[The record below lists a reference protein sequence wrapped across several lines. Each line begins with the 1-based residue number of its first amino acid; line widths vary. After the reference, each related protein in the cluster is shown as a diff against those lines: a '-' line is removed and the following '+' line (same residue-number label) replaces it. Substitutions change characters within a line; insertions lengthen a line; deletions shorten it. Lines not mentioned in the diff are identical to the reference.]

1 MKLKK
6 LLAGLLAAA
15 LTVTSL
21 SEFTVGHAVS
31 VANAGYEPP
40 AALTAGDMKI
50 SGANSFG
57 DMVARELSVVSAEQA
72 ENNGC
77 NVFSVEMEGNTAKVS
92 FETLQDCSLVVAIYD
107 NEGEGMIGSGYAEVS
122 KDETEAEVK
131 INAELPEYFYI
142 RAYLVNS
149 DTLRPLSTEYSSPM
163 YTREMRE
170 FLSKTADDFD
180 PERVLN
186 LDNDPNTNF
195 AVFSEDTVLAADSGD
210 KNVLVSADEKTLTY
224 VFGNPDGSIAS
235 LSAGDVFAYDN
246 DGELIILKVASVST
260 DKKSGNV
267 TVVGEEAEL
276 EEVFEH
282 LRIDGDVN
290 SDNAVIDD
298 SHMDEGVTCYGLVD
312 DKEESG
318 ISPQAFVDV
327 TGKSEKSINFN
338 IWEKK
343 IGIGEFSA
351 DLNLKI
357 GASTKV
363 YLSFSEVYV
372 EFKLDLVNK
381 ISFEFEI
388 TINALKK
395 QMRLAYIA
403 IYICPGVYFSV
414 TPEFVLELSGK
425 ASIEGTFSVTVGFK
439 ASSKSG
445 IENLSSAPK
454 FTAKGGIEVTIFFG
468 FLLNPALSVVHEK
481 LFNLSLETK
490 SGVEITAKLEA
501 STDNIDPTCIHECDI
516 CIDGEIN
523 GKFSL
528 DITIKLLDSNR
539 LKFSLNLLEISV
551 HIADFYISP
560 SFGEFA
566 FTKCPHYKYQTF
578 LTVKDKE
585 NAYIDGVNVVIDNND
600 LFEYTTKGKEELELW
615 LTLGKHKVELDA
627 TNYKPK
633 STTINVKE
641 GGEHFTI
648 KIEKDSD
655 KSPSNVF
662 GTAIKDIVSGKA
674 DTYKVKQICLL
685 KDRVYVVTDGGM
697 LYAWGSNKSGQ
708 LGNNSTDANYTPQFI
723 MSDVDS
729 VTSSVSGH
737 ATGAVTKSGGLY
749 TWGNDR
755 YGMLGNSNNW
765 IFPNSRAYP
774 KEIMDG
780 IQSAYFKGLS
790 SSAISKDGSLYVW
803 GYGYYGEVG
812 NGSSGINVETTPQS
826 NILNDV
832 LSVEYGDYNFCV
844 LTKNGTL
851 YTWGMNGGQLGDG
864 ATANRSKPYAILNDV
879 VSFAFGEIAA
889 VAVTR
894 DGSLYTWGKKYSNGN
909 SPVKIGD
916 GIAMVFHDYNY
927 AAAIAQDGS
936 LYTWHIGSP
945 DVRTKIEI
953 PGRVISYTALE
964 SSEAAITE
972 NGDLYMWGYN
982 SHGELGDGTTNSCYT
997 PKLVKRHID
1006 SVYADGST
1014 IAAVTKDGEL
1024 YMWGDN
1030 SQNLIVVNNEE
1041 NVLTPTKIN
1050 LKSYAEPTLFSA
1062 HSTLGGLLNNEI
1074 YNIYS
1079 VNLRGVENPL
1089 SPENLLYIGQGISD
1103 ENGILEIPE
1112 AALEQGTIF
1121 VKAMCDFSLPNAEIA
1136 SAEANSDSVMLS
1148 WEAVENADEYKVYCY
1163 NEFGIVSETAVEGT
1177 TATIEGLEKGNYYG
1191 FIVSSFVY
1199 GEQSVPIV
1207 DDMIVIETTAG
1218 LLGDVNGDQKV
1229 NDQDSILLSR
1239 YLSEWGN
1246 EIDLYSADMNGDGKV
1261 NDQDSIVLA
1270 RTLAGWYE

>member
-107 NEGEGMIGSGYAEVS
+107 NEGEGMIGSGYAEIS

-290 SDNAVIDD
+290 SDNAVIDG

-318 ISPQAFVDV
+318 ISPQALVDV

-338 IWEKK
+338 ICEKK

-357 GASTKV
+357 GASTKI

-388 TINALKK
+388 TINVLKK

-439 ASSKSG
+439 VSSKSG

-641 GGEHFTI
+641 GGKHFTV
-648 KIEKDSD
+648 KIEKVDD
-655 KSPSNVF
+655 KSASNLLLGISDNFKGGSSNPSDLDY
-662 GTAIKDIVSGKA
+662 GEEWDL
-674 DTYKVKQICLL
+674 KVKQ
-685 KDRVYVVTDGGM
+685 V
-697 LYAWGSNKSGQ
+697 N
-708 LGNNSTDANYTPQFI
+708 LG
-723 MSDVDS
+723 
-729 VTSSVSGH
+729 SGH
-737 ATGAVTKSGGLY
+737 
-749 TWGNDR
+749 
-755 YGMLGNSNNW
+755 
-765 IFPNSRAYP
+765 
-774 KEIMDG
+774 
-780 IQSAYFKGLS
+780 SA
-790 SSAISKDGSLYVW
+790 AITTDGSLYMW
-803 GYGYYGEVG
+803 G
-812 NGSSGINVETTPQS
+812 N
-826 NILNDV
+826 
-832 LSVEYGDYNFCV
+832 NF
-844 LTKNGTL
+844 
-851 YTWGMNGGQLGDG
+851 YGQLGDG
-864 ATANRSKPYAILNDV
+864 TYGKTEYKYTPVKIMDNV
-879 VSFAFGEIAA
+879 VSISLGYSHSAAITSDSSLYMWGDNRCGQLGDGTTEFECIPIKIMDNVVSISLGFGHSAA
-889 VAVTR
+889 VTS
-894 DGSLYTWGKKYSNGN
+894 DGSLYMWGYSGNGRL
-909 SPVKIGD
+909 GD
-916 GIAMVFHDYNY
+916 GITENRNVLTPIKIMDNISSVNL
-927 AAAIAQDGS
+927 GM
-936 LYTWHIGSP
+936 WH
-945 DVRTKIEI
+945 
-953 PGRVISYTALE
+953 
-964 SSEAAITE
+964 SSAITSE
-972 NGDLYMWGYN
+972 GSLYMWGYN
-982 SHGELGDGTTNSCYT
+982 EYGQLGDGTTKDKIIPEKILDNVS
-997 PKLVKRHID
+997 
-1006 SVYADGST
+1006 SVSLGGYHS
-1014 IAAVTKDGEL
+1014 AAVTSDGNL
-1024 YMWGDN
+1024 YMWGQNINGQFGIGVRECEYAPKKILNKVSSISLGSRHSAIVTYDASLYMCGYDPYGQVGVGTTSGDKITLVKVMDN
-1030 SQNLIVVNNEE
+1030 ISSINLGEHHSAAITTDGSLYMWGRNDRGQ
-1041 NVLTPTKIN
+1041 LGDGTTTDKHTPTKIIFPTESPTSLN
-1050 LKSYAEPTLFSA
+1050 PAEIPITYNSLPASPQTTFTS
-1062 HSTLGGLLNNEI
+1062 LLPNET

-1079 VNLRGVENPL
+1079 VGSRTASDILSHTNLI
-1089 SPENLLYIGQGISD
+1089 YIGQAVSD
-1103 ENGILEIPE
+1103 ASGALTIPPE
-1112 AALEQGTIF
+1112 AAKGTVF
-1121 VKAMCDFSLPNAEIA
+1121 VKAMTEFDAYNAEIT
-1136 SAEANSDSVMLS
+1136 SADVNGNSVALQ
-1148 WEAVENADEYKVYCY
+1148 WNPVENAEEYEVYCY
-1163 NEFGIVSETAVEGT
+1163 TPDGIYSQTKT
-1177 TATIEGLEKGNYYG
+1177 TANTLTVDNLEKGKYYG
-1191 FIVSSFVY
+1191 FLAVSTVH
-1199 GEQSVPIV
+1199 GEQSIPAIGDVR
-1207 DDMIVIETTAG
+1207 MVIINNS
-1218 LLGDVNGDQKV
+1218 LLGDVNSDQKV

-1239 YLSEWGN
+1239 YLSQWGN
-1246 EIDLYSADMNGDGKV
+1246 EIDLSSADMNGDRKV

-1270 RTLAGWYE
+1270 RTLAGWYN